1 MKTKLAMLTLAAL
14 AAANAQADNEVAPVK
29 ADSVMMVGQTRTKT
43 KKLKAVSADDDYQS
57 CALAATAKW
66 WQPSR
71 TTASTVSAAAAQAT
85 KRTTATP

>member
-29 ADSVMMVGQTRTKT
+29 ADSVMMVGQTQTKT
-43 KKLKAVSADDDYQS
+43 KKLKAVSADD
-57 CALAATAKW
+57 
-66 WQPSR
+66 
-71 TTASTVSAAAAQAT
+71 VSAAAAQAT

>member
-1 MKTKLAMLTLAAL
+1 MLTLAAL

-29 ADSVMMVGQTRTKT
+29 ADSVMMVGQTQTKT
-43 KKLKAVSADDDYQS
+43 KKLKAVSADDDYQK
-57 CALAATAKW
+57 LRFGGYGEW